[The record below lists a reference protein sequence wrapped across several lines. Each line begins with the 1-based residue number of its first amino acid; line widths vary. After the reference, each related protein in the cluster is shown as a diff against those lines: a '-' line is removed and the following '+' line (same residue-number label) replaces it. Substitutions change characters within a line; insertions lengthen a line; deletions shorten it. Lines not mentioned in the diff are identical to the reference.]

1 MEKNKFSYVVLILL
15 FVSIVLGI
23 YLNED
28 STGGAKNDYLHH
40 EKFIFLFAENF
51 IETFKN
57 YGTDELMARNSPIFY
72 IFLSLFFKAGVDIK
86 FINFANL
93 IILPLYIFVFINCI
107 KIKYKFIKLSDQ
119 ILFSSIILLSPTI
132 RSLTIWPYPFVWGLL
147 FFLISILFF
156 LKFKEEIKESTK
168 FKFCLYNIFFLALSA
183 YITPNFAVFSIFYF
197 INFFVFF
204 KNSKINFIILFNLIL
219 AFPALYYYYKTDFYI
234 FKYTV
239 ETVNIFLKFNF
250 INKIIIISSLIFFYY
265 LPFINFYELK
275 NLNLKNFIVNK
286 STVIL
291 VGISLFFFIF
301 FNFPLNLGFG
311 GGIFLHLSDKILNNP
326 GILFL
331 IFIISI
337 LIFINQGMIN
347 KNNLILFVLLLIYN
361 TQTSIYHKY
370 FDPLVY
376 FLILFL
382 FEYNQQAKFRI
393 NLQLFNKIFIFY
405 GLFLIISILKKYIM
419 Y

>member
-1 MEKNKFSYVVLILL
+1 M
-15 FVSIVLGI
+15 
-23 YLNED
+23 
-28 STGGAKNDYLHH
+28 
-40 EKFIFLFAENF
+40 
-51 IETFKN
+51 
-57 YGTDELMARNSPIFY
+57 
-72 IFLSLFFKAGVDIK
+72 
-86 FINFANL
+86 
-93 IILPLYIFVFINCI
+93 
-107 KIKYKFIKLSDQ
+107 
-119 ILFSSIILLSPTI
+119 
-132 RSLTIWPYPFVWGLL
+132 
-147 FFLISILFF
+147 
-156 LKFKEEIKESTK
+156 
-168 FKFCLYNIFFLALSA
+168 
-183 YITPNFAVFSIFYF
+183 
-197 INFFVFF
+197 
-204 KNSKINFIILFNLIL
+204 IL

-291 VGISLFFFIF
+291 VGISLFFFNF

-382 FEYNQQAKFRI
+382 FEYNQQAKFRV